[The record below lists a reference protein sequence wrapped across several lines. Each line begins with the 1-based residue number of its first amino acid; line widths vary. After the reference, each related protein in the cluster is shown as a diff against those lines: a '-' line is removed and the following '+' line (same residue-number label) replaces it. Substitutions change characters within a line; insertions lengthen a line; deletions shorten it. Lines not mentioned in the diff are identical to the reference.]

1 MQAAMVN
8 TLLVSKASRT
18 PAIWAM
24 KQANGNRL
32 RNISGSV
39 ARSRKGPLGA
49 GRSWLRYH
57 PSAPPAKATAS
68 AVSPIRGSSMARRRM
83 SALYWRAGL
92 PASSERCS
100 WSTPG
105 GVGPAH
111 LAFAAYQD
119 CAGRTTNAAAA
130 GSYRGGMQPL
140 VQLTEV
146 TKVYGGGRA
155 QAALAGVTLNVAAG
169 EALAVM
175 GPSGSG
181 KSTLLN
187 LIAGLDRATS
197 GTVRVD
203 GSDLSDLGEAA
214 LARFRRTR
222 VGMIFQFFNL
232 LDSLTA
238 LDNVML
244 PAQLNGAV
252 GL

>member
-1 MQAAMVN
+1 
-8 TLLVSKASRT
+8 
-18 PAIWAM
+18 
-24 KQANGNRL
+24 
-32 RNISGSV
+32 
-39 ARSRKGPLGA
+39 
-49 GRSWLRYH
+49 
-57 PSAPPAKATAS
+57 
-68 AVSPIRGSSMARRRM
+68 
-83 SALYWRAGL
+83 
-92 PASSERCS
+92 
-100 WSTPG
+100 
-105 GVGPAH
+105 
-111 LAFAAYQD
+111 
-119 CAGRTTNAAAA
+119 
-130 GSYRGGMQPL
+130 MQPL

-203 GSDLSDLGEAA
+203 GSDLNDLSEAA

-252 GL
+252 GQAARRRAEELLTRLGIDALRNAYPATMSGGERQRVAIARALVNKPLLLLADEPTGALDTHTGDGVLEILVDLNRGGQAMVLVTHDPRLASRVTSRAVQIVDGRIAEAAADLVVAR